1 MNLLPVD
8 QLTARRFV
16 NQHHRHNEAPD
27 RWRFGVG
34 LANDNGEIIGVA
46 MVGNPV
52 SRKLAQADPFLCE
65 ITRVATTGA
74 KNANS
79 ILYGA
84 ACRMAKAGGYRRAI
98 TYTLPE
104 ESGASLRAAG
114 FYVDEEI
121 PGHKG
126 WSMPS
131 RPRYDETLLGPRK
144 RSDGPKI
151 RWRRELAQERVTA

>member
-1 MNLLPVD
+1 VNLVPVD

-16 NQHHRHNEAPD
+16 NEHHRHNEAPD

-34 LANDNGEIIGVA
+34 LANGEGELVGVA

-52 SRKLAQADPFLCE
+52 ARKLAQADPFLCE
-65 ITRVATTGA
+65 ITRVATTGD

-79 ILYGA
+79 MLYGA
-84 ACRMAKAGGYRRAI
+84 ACRMAKAGGYRSVI

-104 ESGASLRAAG
+104 ESGASLLAAG
-114 FYVDEEI
+114 FVLEEEL
-121 PGHKG
+121 PPVRG

-131 RPRYDETLLGPRK
+131 RPRYEETLLGPRK
-144 RSDGPKI
+144 RPAGPKY
-151 RWRRELAQERVTA
+151 RWRRQLVREAVAA